1 MLWLKKEKK
10 KLSQEFPWRK
20 AMRDGKREKGRGK
33 EHITAPLQIILS
45 KSRLLHNLMSLEIGE
60 ITFFRVSFI
69 SVGVANLWGL
79 VFSLW
84 DCTARCHGA
93 RCSNERSN
101 KLTSRPVNRWGSS
114 LWSAEALVQ
123 SASWFAEAVQRVRVL
138 LSATDVIM
146 WWEGESVSP
155 IKSQ

>member
-1 MLWLKKEKK
+1 
-10 KLSQEFPWRK
+10 
-20 AMRDGKREKGRGK
+20 MRDGKREKGRGK

-60 ITFFRVSFI
+60 ITFSRVSFI

-101 KLTSRPVNRWGSS
+101 KLTSRPVNR
-114 LWSAEALVQ
+114 
-123 SASWFAEAVQRVRVL
+123 
-138 LSATDVIM
+138 
-146 WWEGESVSP
+146 
-155 IKSQ
+155 